1 MSKTIKTH
9 IGFMGGRRVDIG
21 EMAND
26 AKSREELQNLLGL
39 MTEIESRNRR
49 QETIESNAP
58 DEEINED
65 ESVNA
70 PVSSMNDTPPKR
82 PHGSKAEGVRGP

>member
-1 MSKTIKTH
+1 MSKAIKTH

-26 AKSREELQNLLGL
+26 AKSREVLQNLLGF

-49 QETIESNAP
+49 QATSESNDP
-58 DEEINED
+58 DEDIHED
-65 ESVNA
+65 G
-70 PVSSMNDTPPKR
+70 PVVVSDQKR
-82 PHGSKAEGVRGP
+82 RTLHR